1 MRRWLALI
9 VLGLL
14 IPGEARAFELRPYG
28 KIGVD
33 AGYDDHVSGR
43 EAPDPLLFEKGNA
56 DASGGLSL
64 GLGNEFVFDD
74 NRVLTLSA
82 SLKGYRY
89 LNYPDFSGA
98 WAGLATELATYR
110 LFEEVDAFWGL
121 NAGASMGTGRSA
133 GLSVTFERPTLW
145 NVTGGLSM
153 GGYRYVGSTTSQ
165 HLGLWGELSL
175 RRRFGPLGL
184 TAAYN
189 VSQRGYDVG
198 DRDQAQGVTLFATF
212 RVLDGLYLK
221 ASAEHTWAGSTD
233 VTRVYEGSFA
243 NLGSVYYVF

>member
-1 MRRWLALI
+1 MKRYLAGLI
-9 VLGLL
+9 LGLL
-14 IPGEARAFELRPYG
+14 IPSQAFAFELRPYG
-28 KIGVD
+28 KIGLD

-43 EAPDPLLFEKGNA
+43 EVPDPTQFAAGNR

-74 NRVLTLSA
+74 DRVLTVSA

-110 LFEEVDAFWGL
+110 LFEQVDAFWGL
-121 NAGASMGTGRSA
+121 NAGASLGPGRSG
-133 GLSVTFERPTLW
+133 GLSVTLERPMPWGT
-145 NVTGGLSM
+145 TGGMSL
-153 GGYRYVGSTTSQ
+153 GAYRYVGSAASQ
-165 HLGLWGELSL
+165 HQGLWGELSF

-184 TAAYN
+184 TASYN
-189 VSQRGYDVG
+189 YFRRGYDAG
-198 DRDQAQGVTLFATF
+198 DLDQVQGATLYATW
-212 RVLDGLYLK
+212 RVLDGLYVK
-221 ASAEHTWAGSTD
+221 ASAEHNWAGSSD
-233 VTRVYEGSFA
+233 PTRIYEGSFA